1 MEELAKQ
8 ARAAVEQL
16 GTRGRTTRIPDEVRQ
31 AVMAYVTEA
40 RAHDVSWDD
49 ISRAVGLSKSA
60 LIRWQRPRHRRM
72 PQRTI
77 VPVAVEQDAVE
88 AAGTPG
94 GTIVVTTPSG
104 YRIEG
109 LRVDEA
115 AALLRTLS

>member
-40 RAHDVSWDD
+40 RAH
-49 ISRAVGLSKSA
+49 
-60 LIRWQRPRHRRM
+60 
-72 PQRTI
+72 
-77 VPVAVEQDAVE
+77 E
-88 AAGTPG
+88 AAGAPG
-94 GTIVVTTPSG
+94 GVIVVTTPSG